1 MPTECFNN
9 GKFTEEQKQNF
20 RYDIENG
27 LLQNS
32 HKSV

>member
-9 GKFTEEQKQNF
+9 GKFTEEQNF

>member
-9 GKFTEEQKQNF
+9 GKFTEEQNF

-27 LLQNS
+27 EREITITLF
-32 HKSV
+32 